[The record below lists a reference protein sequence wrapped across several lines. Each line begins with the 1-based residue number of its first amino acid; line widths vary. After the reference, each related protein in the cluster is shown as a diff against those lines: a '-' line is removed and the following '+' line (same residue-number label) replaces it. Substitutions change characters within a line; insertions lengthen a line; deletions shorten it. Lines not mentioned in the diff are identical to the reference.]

1 MLRIVRTIAV
11 DNPSILKKG
20 WKQFIH
26 YVLFPF
32 LRINSSEL
40 EFFEEDTNSYVEIS
54 EDCCEKQKLGIL
66 KTEASLFLEKLSDNS
81 KYIISNDESLLNE
94 GK

>member
-1 MLRIVRTIAV
+1 MCYSSLKEDFIDDYGLEDVIIEMLKIVRTITV

-32 LRINSSEL
+32 LKISSSEL

-66 KTEASLFLEKLSDNS
+66 KT
-81 KYIISNDESLLNE
+81 
-94 GK
+94 